1 MDTAVSEAIEA
12 HFQRVQDRIHAPQ
25 LAFGL
30 RVAGETVDLSN
41 PSLPFR
47 IASMTKSFTAAAVL
61 LLRDRGA
68 LQLDQPIA
76 ELVPEL
82 VSLVAPTTDSPPISV
97 RHLLT
102 MSSGLAF
109 DDPWADRQLGID
121 STTLDSLFA
130 RGARFAAAVGTS
142 YVYSNY
148 GYAMLGRA
156 VSNVARMPFQR
167 FISAELLAPL
177 GMAATGW
184 DVPDDFAAPNRVIA
198 GMAVA
203 DTPPPLG
210 DGGFAAMG
218 GLWSNVTDLL
228 RWVDF
233 MLDSFPARDDLDDAP
248 LRRSTRREM
257 QQGCRAS
264 PPMTVELDGAERTI
278 HGGYGMGLRA
288 ITESKLGDLVSHT
301 GGLPGYGSNMMW
313 HPNAMV
319 GIVSLANVTYAPMS
333 VANLEALDIVR
344 IAGKLANARAR
355 ATPALAERGSALVGL
370 VNNWNDAHARTIFAS
385 NVELDE
391 VFDSRAQAVHELIG
405 NRGPLTIISV
415 ASDNATQASALLA
428 DQTGRPAFEI
438 SFSLSPEMTP
448 RIQAYELRALDFEE
462 SAPHAGG

>member
-1 MDTAVSEAIEA
+1 
-12 HFQRVQDRIHAPQ
+12 
-25 LAFGL
+25 
-30 RVAGETVDLSN
+30 
-41 PSLPFR
+41 
-47 IASMTKSFTAAAVL
+47 
-61 LLRDRGA
+61 
-68 LQLDQPIA
+68 
-76 ELVPEL
+76 
-82 VSLVAPTTDSPPISV
+82 
-97 RHLLT
+97 
-102 MSSGLAF
+102 
-109 DDPWADRQLGID
+109 
-121 STTLDSLFA
+121 
-130 RGARFAAAVGTS
+130 
-142 YVYSNY
+142 
-148 GYAMLGRA
+148 
-156 VSNVARMPFQR
+156 
-167 FISAELLAPL
+167 
-177 GMAATGW
+177 
-184 DVPDDFAAPNRVIA
+184 
-198 GMAVA
+198 
-203 DTPPPLG
+203 
-210 DGGFAAMG
+210 
-218 GLWSNVTDLL
+218 
-228 RWVDF
+228 